1 MRTPRTSVASR
12 SAAAPARPTSSLQMI
27 PLGGEREIGKNTW
40 VFRYEDDIILVD
52 AGLAFPDETMHGV
65 NIVLP
70 DMTYIKQ
77 NRDKLRALVVTH
89 GHEDHIGGIPYHLRE
104 FDIPVIYGPRLAL
117 ALLEEKLR
125 DVGLLNRTELRP
137 VGPRDIVPLCK
148 NFFAEFIRN
157 THSSADSFTIAL
169 HTPVGVVIQ
178 TGDFKIDHTP
188 VDGERF
194 DLHRLAEHGE
204 KGVLCLISDST
215 NAEVPGFT
223 PSEAAVVPGLT
234 KAIAEAKGRVIIT
247 TFASSVHRLNLVLQ
261 IAEQQGRVVSLLGR
275 SMLNVVAHARRLGYI
290 RCKDETLQPMHVI
303 NSLPDDKVIILTTGS
318 QGEPLAA
325 LTRIANG
332 EHPQLQIKPGDTV
345 IWSANPIPGNTLA
358 VTRVID
364 KLMELG
370 ANVIYGKD
378 KGLHVSGHG
387 CQEDQKLMIAL
398 TRPKFFVPTHGEY
411 RMLVKHAET
420 AMSMGIPRENIVII
434 NNGDVV
440 EVNQERIAVVG
451 RVPAGVQMI
460 TASHDG
466 VLMDEILQE
475 RQQMARD
482 GVVTVVISLDGRGRL
497 LCTPQVQHLGL
508 AGEGN
513 FKGSDLKPLVED
525 TLQQAWPR
533 FARSLERGS
542 LEVDWA
548 GLKAEVEQVVRRFV
562 REQLP
567 GKPTVLVFV
576 QSPEEESVPVASLPV
591 EEAQLDQERLALGRR
606 RSMDSVPLTR
616 TAAVAAMDSVPLTRS

>member
-1 MRTPRTSVASR
+1 MTTPRTSIASR
-12 SAAAPARPTSSLQMI
+12 PAASAAKPTASLQMI

-40 VFRYEDDIILVD
+40 AFRYEDDIILLD
-52 AGLAFPDETMHGV
+52 AGLAFPDESMHGI

-77 NRDKLRALVVTH
+77 NRDKVRGMVVTH

-117 ALLEEKLR
+117 ALLEDKLR

-137 VGPRDIVPLCK
+137 VGPRDIVPLSK

-157 THSSADSFTIAL
+157 THSFPDSFTVAL

-194 DLHRLAEHGE
+194 DLQRLAEHGE

-223 PSEAAVVPGLT
+223 PSEASVVPGLT
-234 KAIAEAKGRVIIT
+234 KAIAGAKGRVIIT

-290 RCKDETLQPMHVI
+290 RCKDETLQPMHVV
-303 NSLPDDKVIILTTGS
+303 NSLPDDQVIILTTGS

-370 ANVIYGKD
+370 ADVIYGKD

-434 NNGDVV
+434 GNGDVV
-440 EVNQERIAVVG
+440 EVNQERIAIVDK
-451 RVPAGVQMI
+451 VPSGLQMI
-460 TASHDG
+460 AASHDG
-466 VLMDEILQE
+466 VVMDEMLQE
-475 RQQMARD
+475 RQQIAKD
-482 GVVTVVISLDGRGRL
+482 GMVTVVISLDGRGRL
-497 LCTPQVQHLGL
+497 LCTPQVQTFGL

-513 FKGSDLKPLVED
+513 HLKGSDLKALLEN
-525 TLQQAWPR
+525 TLQQAWPQ
-533 FARSLERGS
+533 FARSLEQGS
-542 LEVDWA
+542 LDIDWA
-548 GLKAEVEQVVRRFV
+548 GLKGELERVVRRFL
-562 REQLP
+562 RERLP
-567 GKPTVLVFV
+567 GRPTVAVFV
-576 QSPEEESVPVASLPV
+576 QSPEEESLPSLPV
-591 EEAQLDQERLALGRR
+591 GEVRQEQVTLGRR
-606 RSMDSVPLTR
+606 RRSS
-616 TAAVAAMDSVPLTRS
+616 AAVAAS

>member
-247 TFASSVHRLNLVLQ
+247 TFASST
-261 IAEQQGRVVSLLGR
+261 S
-275 SMLNVVAHARRLGYI
+275 
-290 RCKDETLQPMHVI
+290 
-303 NSLPDDKVIILTTGS
+303 
-318 QGEPLAA
+318 
-325 LTRIANG
+325 
-332 EHPQLQIKPGDTV
+332 
-345 IWSANPIPGNTLA
+345 
-358 VTRVID
+358 
-364 KLMELG
+364 
-370 ANVIYGKD
+370 
-378 KGLHVSGHG
+378 
-387 CQEDQKLMIAL
+387 
-398 TRPKFFVPTHGEY
+398 
-411 RMLVKHAET
+411 
-420 AMSMGIPRENIVII
+420 
-434 NNGDVV
+434 
-440 EVNQERIAVVG
+440 
-451 RVPAGVQMI
+451 
-460 TASHDG
+460 
-466 VLMDEILQE
+466 
-475 RQQMARD
+475 
-482 GVVTVVISLDGRGRL
+482 
-497 LCTPQVQHLGL
+497 
-508 AGEGN
+508 
-513 FKGSDLKPLVED
+513 
-525 TLQQAWPR
+525 
-533 FARSLERGS
+533 
-542 LEVDWA
+542 
-548 GLKAEVEQVVRRFV
+548 
-562 REQLP
+562 
-567 GKPTVLVFV
+567 
-576 QSPEEESVPVASLPV
+576 
-591 EEAQLDQERLALGRR
+591 
-606 RSMDSVPLTR
+606 
-616 TAAVAAMDSVPLTRS
+616 

>member
-1 MRTPRTSVASR
+1 
-12 SAAAPARPTSSLQMI
+12 
-27 PLGGEREIGKNTW
+27 
-40 VFRYEDDIILVD
+40 
-52 AGLAFPDETMHGV
+52 
-65 NIVLP
+65 
-70 DMTYIKQ
+70 
-77 NRDKLRALVVTH
+77 
-89 GHEDHIGGIPYHLRE
+89 
-104 FDIPVIYGPRLAL
+104 
-117 ALLEEKLR
+117 
-125 DVGLLNRTELRP
+125 
-137 VGPRDIVPLCK
+137 
-148 NFFAEFIRN
+148 
-157 THSSADSFTIAL
+157 
-169 HTPVGVVIQ
+169 
-178 TGDFKIDHTP
+178 
-188 VDGERF
+188 
-194 DLHRLAEHGE
+194 
-204 KGVLCLISDST
+204 
-215 NAEVPGFT
+215 
-223 PSEAAVVPGLT
+223 
-234 KAIAEAKGRVIIT
+234 
-247 TFASSVHRLNLVLQ
+247 
-261 IAEQQGRVVSLLGR
+261 
-275 SMLNVVAHARRLGYI
+275 
-290 RCKDETLQPMHVI
+290 
-303 NSLPDDKVIILTTGS
+303 
-318 QGEPLAA
+318 
-325 LTRIANG
+325 
-332 EHPQLQIKPGDTV
+332 
-345 IWSANPIPGNTLA
+345 
-358 VTRVID
+358 
-364 KLMELG
+364 MELG

-533 FARSLERGS
+533 FARRDSVPLTRTLEGGS

-576 QSPEEESVPVASLPV
+576 QSPEEESVPVTSLPV
-591 EEAQLDQERLALGRR
+591 GEAQLDQERLALGRRR

>member
-533 FARSLERGS
+533 FAQSLERGA
-542 LEVDWA
+542 L
-548 GLKAEVEQVVRRFV
+548 
-562 REQLP
+562 
-567 GKPTVLVFV
+567 
-576 QSPEEESVPVASLPV
+576 
-591 EEAQLDQERLALGRR
+591 RLTGPALRR
-606 RSMDSVPLTR
+606 RWSKWC
-616 TAAVAAMDSVPLTRS
+616 AALCGNNCPASRQCWSLCSRPKRSLCQ

>member
-1 MRTPRTSVASR
+1 MPTPRSSVASR
-12 SAAAPARPTSSLQMI
+12 SVAPQSTSSVQMI

-40 VFRYEDDIILVD
+40 AFRYEDDIILLD
-52 AGLAFPDETMHGV
+52 AGLAFPDESMHGI

-77 NRDKLRALVVTH
+77 NREKLRGMVVTH

-125 DVGLLNRTELRP
+125 EVGLLNRTELRP
-137 VGPRDIVPLCK
+137 VGPREIVPLSK
-148 NFFAEFIRN
+148 HFFAEFIRN
-157 THSSADSFTIAL
+157 THSFADSFTVAL
-169 HTPVGVVIQ
+169 HTPVGVIIQ

-188 VDGERF
+188 VDGEYF
-194 DLHRLAEHGE
+194 DLQRLAEHGE

-223 PSEAAVVPGLT
+223 PSEASVVPGLT
-234 KAIAEAKGRVIIT
+234 KAIAGAKGRVIIT

-303 NSLPDDKVIILTTGS
+303 NSLPDDRVIILTTGS

-345 IWSANPIPGNTLA
+345 VWSANPIPGNTIA
-358 VTRVID
+358 VSRVID

-370 ANVIYGKD
+370 AHVIYGKD

-440 EVNQERIAVVG
+440 EVNRERIAITG
-451 RVPAGVQMI
+451 RVPSGLQMI
-460 TASHDG
+460 AASHDG
-466 VLMDEILQE
+466 VVMDEMLQE
-475 RQQMARD
+475 RQQIAKD
-482 GVVTVVISLDGRGRL
+482 GMVTVVISLDGSGQL
-497 LCTPQVQHLGL
+497 LCTPQVQTFGL

-513 FKGSDLKPLVED
+513 HLKGSDLKPLLEN
-525 TLQQAWPR
+525 TLRQAWPQ

-542 LEVDWA
+542 LDIDWA
-548 GLKAEVEQVVRRFV
+548 GLKGEVERAVRRFL

-567 GKPTVLVFV
+567 GRPTVAVFV
-576 QSPEEESVPVASLPV
+576 QSPEEESVPSLSVETQPEPVAG
-591 EEAQLDQERLALGRR
+591 ALGRR
-606 RSMDSVPLTR
+606 RRSS
-616 TAAVAAMDSVPLTRS
+616 AAVAAS

>member
-1 MRTPRTSVASR
+1 
-12 SAAAPARPTSSLQMI
+12 
-27 PLGGEREIGKNTW
+27 
-40 VFRYEDDIILVD
+40 
-52 AGLAFPDETMHGV
+52 
-65 NIVLP
+65 
-70 DMTYIKQ
+70 
-77 NRDKLRALVVTH
+77 
-89 GHEDHIGGIPYHLRE
+89 
-104 FDIPVIYGPRLAL
+104 
-117 ALLEEKLR
+117 
-125 DVGLLNRTELRP
+125 
-137 VGPRDIVPLCK
+137 
-148 NFFAEFIRN
+148 
-157 THSSADSFTIAL
+157 
-169 HTPVGVVIQ
+169 
-178 TGDFKIDHTP
+178 
-188 VDGERF
+188 
-194 DLHRLAEHGE
+194 
-204 KGVLCLISDST
+204 
-215 NAEVPGFT
+215 
-223 PSEAAVVPGLT
+223 
-234 KAIAEAKGRVIIT
+234 
-247 TFASSVHRLNLVLQ
+247 
-261 IAEQQGRVVSLLGR
+261 
-275 SMLNVVAHARRLGYI
+275 
-290 RCKDETLQPMHVI
+290 
-303 NSLPDDKVIILTTGS
+303 
-318 QGEPLAA
+318 
-325 LTRIANG
+325 
-332 EHPQLQIKPGDTV
+332 
-345 IWSANPIPGNTLA
+345 
-358 VTRVID
+358 
-364 KLMELG
+364 
-370 ANVIYGKD
+370 
-378 KGLHVSGHG
+378 
-387 CQEDQKLMIAL
+387 
-398 TRPKFFVPTHGEY
+398 
-411 RMLVKHAET
+411 MLVKHAET

-591 EEAQLDQERLALGRR
+591 GEAQLDQERLALGRR
-606 RSMDSVPLTR
+606 RRSS
-616 TAAVAAMDSVPLTRS
+616 AAVAAS

>member
-1 MRTPRTSVASR
+1 MPTPRSSVASR
-12 SAAAPARPTSSLQMI
+12 SVIPQSTSSVQMI

-40 VFRYEDDIILVD
+40 AFRYEDDIILLD
-52 AGLAFPDETMHGV
+52 AGLAFPDESMHGI

-77 NRDKLRALVVTH
+77 NRDKVRGMVVTH

-125 DVGLLNRTELRP
+125 EVGLLNRTELRP
-137 VGPRDIVPLCK
+137 VGPREIVPLSK
-148 NFFAEFIRN
+148 HFFAEFIRN
-157 THSSADSFTIAL
+157 THSFADSFTVAL
-169 HTPVGVVIQ
+169 HTPVGVIIQ

-188 VDGERF
+188 VDGEYF
-194 DLHRLAEHGE
+194 DLQRLAEHGE

-223 PSEAAVVPGLT
+223 PSEASVVPGLT
-234 KAIAEAKGRVIIT
+234 KAIAGAKGRVIIT

-303 NSLPDDKVIILTTGS
+303 NSLPDDRVIILTTGS

-345 IWSANPIPGNTLA
+345 VWSANPIPGNTIA
-358 VTRVID
+358 VSRVID

-434 NNGDVV
+434 DNGDVV
-440 EVNQERIAVVG
+440 EVNRERIAITG
-451 RVPAGVQMI
+451 RAPSGLQMI
-460 TASHDG
+460 AASHDG
-466 VLMDEILQE
+466 VVMDEMLQE
-475 RQQMARD
+475 RQQIAKD
-482 GVVTVVISLDGRGRL
+482 GMVTVVISLDGSGQL
-497 LCTPQVQHLGL
+497 LCTPQVQTFGL

-513 FKGSDLKPLVED
+513 QLKGSDLKPLLEN
-525 TLQQAWPR
+525 TLRQAWPQ

-542 LEVDWA
+542 LDIDWA
-548 GLKAEVEQVVRRFV
+548 GLKGEVERVVRRFL

-567 GKPTVLVFV
+567 GKPTVAVFV
-576 QSPEEESVPVASLPV
+576 QSPEEESVSSLSVETQPEPVAG
-591 EEAQLDQERLALGRR
+591 ALGRR
-606 RSMDSVPLTR
+606 RRSS
-616 TAAVAAMDSVPLTRS
+616 AAVAAS

>member
-1 MRTPRTSVASR
+1 MAMATSRTSAASR
-12 SAAAPARPTSSLQMI
+12 STASTAASSTGSVQLI

-40 VFRYEDDIILVD
+40 AFRYEDDIILLD
-52 AGLAFPDETMHGV
+52 AGLAFPDESMHGV
-65 NIVLP
+65 SIVLP
-70 DMTYIKQ
+70 DMSYIKQ
-77 NRDKLRALVVTH
+77 NRDKVRGMVITH

-117 ALLEEKLR
+117 ALLEEKLQE
-125 DVGLLNRTELRP
+125 VGLLNRTQLRP
-137 VGPRDIVPLCK
+137 VRPREIVPLSK

-157 THSSADSFTIAL
+157 THSFADSFTIAL
-169 HTPVGVVIQ
+169 HTPVGVIIQ

-188 VDGERF
+188 VDGEYF
-194 DLHRLAEHGE
+194 DLQRLAEHGE

-223 PSEAAVVPGLT
+223 PSEASVFPALSR
-234 KAIAEAKGRVIIT
+234 AIAAAKGRVIIT
-247 TFASSVHRLNLVLQ
+247 TFASSVHRLNLILQ
-261 IAEQQGRVVSLLGR
+261 AAEQHGRVVSLLGR

-303 NSLPDDKVIILTTGS
+303 NTLPDDQVIILTTGS

-345 IWSANPIPGNTLA
+345 IWSANPIPGNTVA
-358 VTRVID
+358 VSRVID

-387 CQEDQKLMIAL
+387 CQEDQKLMLAL

-411 RMLVKHAET
+411 RMLLKHAET

-440 EVNQERIAVVG
+440 EVNQHRIAIVDK
-451 RVPAGVQMI
+451 VPAGLQMI
-460 TASHDG
+460 GDPQTG
-466 VLMDEILQE
+466 VVVDKVLQE
-475 RQQMARD
+475 RQQIAKEGMVVV
-482 GVVTVVISLDGRGRL
+482 VVTLDRNGQL
-497 LCTPQVQHLGL
+497 LYTPQIQTFGL
-508 AGEGN
+508 AGEASALN
-513 FKGSDLKPLVED
+513 SSTLKPLLED
-525 TLQQAWPR
+525 TLKQEWPR
-533 FARSLERGS
+533 FARSLERGRVD
-542 LEVDWA
+542 VDWT
-548 GLKAEVEQVVRRFV
+548 GLKAEVERAVRRFV

-567 GKPTVLVFV
+567 SRPTVVVFV
-576 QSPEEESVPVASLPV
+576 QSPEEESLP
-591 EEAQLDQERLALGRR
+591 AMPAGDPRQERLAEASPRRR
-606 RSMDSVPLTR
+606 RSS
-616 TAAVAAMDSVPLTRS
+616 AAVVAS